1 MMSRQEIQNYE
12 NDEEDGLL
20 LARSIKISAL
30 RIKKKKN
37 SLKLSGFVDLL
48 YSNILDLIYFT
59 ILKYIFLYI

>member
-30 RIKKKKN
+30 RIKKKKF
-37 SLKLSGFVDLL
+37 LEIVRFRRL
-48 YSNILDLIYFT
+48 T
-59 ILKYIFLYI
+59 I

>member
-30 RIKKKKN
+30 RIKKKK
-37 SLKLSGFVDLL
+37 
-48 YSNILDLIYFT
+48 IP
-59 ILKYIFLYI
+59 

>member
-30 RIKKKKN
+30 IIKKKKKF
-37 SLKLSGFVDLL
+37 LEIVRFRRL
-48 YSNILDLIYFT
+48 T
-59 ILKYIFLYI
+59 I